1 MTLGRNLE
9 LRKLLHLPPSQTPA
23 LLVVID
29 TEEEFDWSGDFDREA
44 VGVGAFEELWRAQ
57 QVFEEYGIK
66 PTYVVDYP
74 VATTPASVD
83 VLAEFLKRDAATIG
97 IHLHPW
103 VNPPHDEPVCRR
115 NSYQG
120 NLAPDLERQKLMT
133 LTTAVSDAFHIKPAI
148 HKAGRYGFGQETAQ
162 ILLDLGIKIDLS
174 AAPPFD
180 FSADGGPDYSNID
193 AHAYRFG
200 PDNALFGIPTTG
212 GFIGTLSGLG
222 PRLYSTDSQSSALGR
237 LGASVLS
244 KARQL
249 ERILLSPEGH
259 SLDKMKRLTRVLHA
273 RGLRVFTLSLHSP
286 TVKPGCTPYTSTEQ
300 DVAEFLNKCRHY
312 FDFFFDEL
320 GGTASTP
327 FEIED
332 MIAQH
337 DGTTA
342 S

>member
-9 LRKLLHLPPSQTPA
+9 LRKILYLPTSQPPA

-29 TEEEFDWSGDFDREA
+29 TEEEFDWSRDFDREA
-44 VGVGAFEELWRAQ
+44 VGVDAFKELWRTQ

-74 VATTPASVD
+74 VATTPTSVD
-83 VLAEFLKRDAATIG
+83 VLADFLKRGAATIG
-97 IHLHPW
+97 IQLHPW

-120 NLAPDLERQKLMT
+120 NLAPELERQKLMT
-133 LTTAVSDAFHIKPAI
+133 LTTAVSDAFHINPAI

-162 ILLDLGIKIDLS
+162 MLLDLSIEIDLS
-174 AAPPFD
+174 VAPSYN
-180 FSADGGPDYSNID
+180 FSADGGPDYSRID
-193 AHAYRFG
+193 ANAYRLG
-200 PDNALFGIPTTG
+200 PDSALLGIPTTG
-212 GFIGTLSGLG
+212 GFIGALSALG
-222 PRLYSTDSQSSALGR
+222 PRLYSTDSQSSAWGR
-237 LGASVLS
+237 LGTSVLS
-244 KARQL
+244 KTRHL

-259 SLDKMKRLTRVLHA
+259 SLDKMKRLTRVLYA

-300 DVAEFLNKCRHY
+300 DVAEFLCKCRHY
-312 FDFFFDEL
+312 VDFFFDEL

-327 FEIED
+327 FEVRD
-332 MIAQH
+332 MVTRY
-337 DGTTA
+337 DGTPA